1 MQLEYRICAK
11 DGTEFGL
18 KPRGSYIREIKEASD
33 SDKLCRWFLEKTREI
48 CQCAGTEKKKEME
61 YLVDTV
67 RKYIDENYQKD
78 ISLDEISRM
87 VNISPYYFS
96 KQGTGENFIEYLT
109 RTRMRQAC
117 VCLRNPDYSIKQ
129 ICAMVG
135 YSDPN
140 YFSRIFKKYEGV
152 NPSEYRERMENG
164 AGKV

>member
-1 MQLEYRICAK
+1 M
-11 DGTEFGL
+11 
-18 KPRGSYIREIKEASD
+18 
-33 SDKLCRWFLEKTREI
+33 
-48 CQCAGTEKKKEME
+48 
-61 YLVDTV
+61 DTV

-96 KQGTGENFIEYLT
+96 KLFKQGTGENFIEYLT

-152 NPSEYRERMENG
+152 NTSQYRERMENG

>member
-1 MQLEYRICAK
+1 MLELIMQLEYRICAK

-78 ISLDEISRM
+78 ISLDEISRKYK
-87 VNISPYYFS
+87 PLLF
-96 KQGTGENFIEYLT
+96 Q
-109 RTRMRQAC
+109 QA
-117 VCLRNPDYSIKQ
+117 VQ
-129 ICAMVG
+129 
-135 YSDPN
+135 
-140 YFSRIFKKYEGV
+140 
-152 NPSEYRERMENG
+152 
-164 AGKV
+164 AGNRGKFH

>member
-1 MQLEYRICAK
+1 M
-11 DGTEFGL
+11 
-18 KPRGSYIREIKEASD
+18 
-33 SDKLCRWFLEKTREI
+33 
-48 CQCAGTEKKKEME
+48 
-61 YLVDTV
+61 DTV

-96 KQGTGENFIEYLT
+96 KLFKQEQGKFRRIQLT

-135 YSDPN
+135 
-140 YFSRIFKKYEGV
+140 
-152 NPSEYRERMENG
+152 
-164 AGKV
+164 